1 MIVLIF
7 LKCIRILEVSDICL
21 ILLIVVKVRMD
32 LDLNNILVDNF
43 YYMIKDQYWYEF
55 LWCYGVVE
63 CCVMVYFCKEDEYC
77 DWFLEF
83 LYVMFSILEECR

>member
-1 MIVLIF
+1 MVCYYVICYCGVFWYDCIIWYIF

-43 YYMIKDQYWYEF
+43 YYMIKD
-55 LWCYGVVE
+55 
-63 CCVMVYFCKEDEYC
+63 
-77 DWFLEF
+77 
-83 LYVMFSILEECR
+83 

>member
-1 MIVLIF
+1 MVFYYVICYCGVFWYVF

-43 YYMIKDQYWYEF
+43 YYMIKD
-55 LWCYGVVE
+55 
-63 CCVMVYFCKEDEYC
+63 
-77 DWFLEF
+77 
-83 LYVMFSILEECR
+83 